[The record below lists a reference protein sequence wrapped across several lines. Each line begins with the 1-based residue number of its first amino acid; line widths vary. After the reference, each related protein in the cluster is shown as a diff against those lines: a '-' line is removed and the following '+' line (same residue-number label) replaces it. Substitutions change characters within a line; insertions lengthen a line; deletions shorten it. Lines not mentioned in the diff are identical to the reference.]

1 MGEGDGRIAPL
12 LANYYA
18 TVPTSQ
24 RRIANIVAQWY
35 NLGNMTLRAGLGVA
49 RGARAQKMWLASW
62 RYTDKLKLP
71 CSNQLD

>member
-24 RRIANIVAQWY
+24 WRIANIVHGTVVQSWKHDSE
-35 NLGNMTLRAGLGVA
+35 GRAGSSAG
-49 RGARAQKMWLASW
+49 RKGPKKGAGQLALY
-62 RYTDKLKLP
+62 R
-71 CSNQLD
+71 